1 MIHQANQ
8 YAAPVTQPPPR
19 WGLTYRLDTPS
30 EMKGS
35 PKAFQMHLCRCDVLK
50 RALEILGSRQLK
62 KRGDFVITKSQN
74 QATQR
79 EKSSDFS

>member
-19 WGLTYRLDTPS
+19 WGLNYRLDTPS

-50 RALEILGSRQLK
+50 RALEILGIRQPRK
-62 KRGDFVITKSQN
+62 WGDFVISESQN
-74 QATQR
+74 RMTPR
-79 EKSSDFS
+79 EKSSDFT